1 MTIFQQLA
9 VKFSRKGCCF
19 LSAQGI
25 TQASVGLDCDEEEA
39 GGGRKK
45 AGLLVLRGH
54 HSILR
59 QGRQYQ
65 ASRDPLGSSIPQ
77 DSCIPGSGWDEAC
90 R

>member
-9 VKFSRKGCCF
+9 VKFSRKGSCF

-25 TQASVGLDCDEEEA
+25 TLAGVGLDCDEEEA
-39 GGGRKK
+39 GGGRKT

-54 HSILR
+54 HIIL
-59 QGRQYQ
+59 GQYQ
-65 ASRDPLGSSIPQ
+65 ASRAPLGSSTPQ

>member
-9 VKFSRKGCCF
+9 VKFSRKGYCF

-39 GGGRKK
+39 SGGRKK

-54 HSILR
+54 HSIL
-59 QGRQYQ
+59 GQYQ
-65 ASRDPLGSSIPQ
+65 AFRDPLGSSTPQ